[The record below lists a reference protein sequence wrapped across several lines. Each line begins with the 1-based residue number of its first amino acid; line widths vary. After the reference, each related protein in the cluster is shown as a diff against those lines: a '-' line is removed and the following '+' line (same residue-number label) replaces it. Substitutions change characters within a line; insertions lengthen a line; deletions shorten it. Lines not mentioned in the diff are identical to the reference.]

1 MDKTVSGS
9 EQASS
14 NAKNGSL
21 IKVLIM
27 DDEPKVRKALHTL
40 LNMSN
45 YAIEIIGEA
54 ETGIQG
60 LKLMEDL
67 EPDLIFLDIVMPV
80 MDGLE
85 VLAHLQ
91 RKQAPKHVI
100 IVSGF
105 DDFNYAKQA
114 ISFNV
119 IDYILKPFDLEDVES
134 ALKKA
139 VERMNVQEAMLAMES
154 TITRNKKESLLRRQD
169 LIKQK
174 IYEGKVLTPE
184 ENLELPAF
192 TEKGA
197 LWHVHIMVVQ
207 NYYDSVS
214 DRYHGDRE
222 LFSYIVC
229 KFFGEMLEQ
238 YGRAYVIGSSSTYPH
253 LVYWILVSQEVGPK
267 VLAEMTVSI
276 KKVLKVDCFFLS
288 KEEPVAGDRVGSSIQ
303 KLEEVIVYT
312 HLKHLGNGHNAA
324 MLKESKSAPELLIS
338 QISELT
344 RKINYVIKHA
354 QKNRVENIVCELFE
368 RWESQGALTCHFL
381 FLAYSSIA
389 NISTDGDLSDNSP
402 IDSFNF
408 GLKMKFNAELIRSY
422 FIHLI
427 MEMIDIQQKGDLDG
441 AGDRIGLVKAYI
453 DAHYAE
459 PLSLN
464 HLAHQFYIS
473 KEYLA
478 NRFKQKFALTVHQY
492 LHGIR
497 LRKALEL
504 LMDPQYRISD
514 VALMVGYD
522 NFSYFNKLFRKEYGL
537 TPTEYRDKHY

>member
-1 MDKTVSGS
+1 MNKPVDISDYAPNS
-9 EQASS
+9 RP
-14 NAKNGSL
+14 L
-21 IKVLIM
+21 IKVLII

-40 LNMSN
+40 LNLSD
-45 YAIEIIGEA
+45 YGVDIIGEA

-91 RKQAPKHVI
+91 RKQVYKHII

-119 IDYILKPFDLEDVES
+119 IDYILKPFDLEDVEC
-134 ALKKA
+134 AMKKT
-139 VERMNVQEAMLAMES
+139 VERMNLQKTMMAMES
-154 TITRNKKESLLRRQD
+154 TLTRNKKESLLRRQD

-174 IYEGKVLTPE
+174 IYEGKALTTE
-184 ENLELPAF
+184 EKLELPAF
-192 TEKGA
+192 SEKN
-197 LWHVHIMVVQ
+197 LWQVHIVVVQ
-207 NYYDSVS
+207 NYYASVS

-229 KFFGEMLEQ
+229 KFFGEMLDS
-238 YGRAYVIGSSSTYPH
+238 YGYSYVIGSSSTYQH
-253 LVYWILVSQEVGPK
+253 LVYWILVSPEAGQR
-267 VLAEMTVSI
+267 VLMELVSSI
-276 KKVLKVDCFFLS
+276 KKVLKVDCFFLN
-288 KEEPVAGDRVGSSIQ
+288 KVEPVRGDRVSSSIH
-303 KLEEVIVYT
+303 KLEEVIVHT
-312 HLKHLGNGHNAA
+312 HLNYLNIDHKTVIC
-324 MLKESKSAPELLIS
+324 KESKPTPELLIS

-344 RKINYVIKHA
+344 RKINYIVKHA
-354 QKNRVENIVCELFE
+354 QKNRVENIVGELFE
-368 RWESQGALTCHFL
+368 RWENQGALTCHFL

-389 NISTDGDLSDNSP
+389 NISPEGDLSDNSP

-408 GLKMKFNAELIRSY
+408 GLKMKFNVESIRSY

-427 MEMIDIQQKGDLDG
+427 VEKINIQHKGELD
-441 AGDRIGLVKAYI
+441 ASGDRIGLVKAYI
-453 DAHYAE
+453 DVHYAE

-464 HLAHQFYIS
+464 SLAHQFYIS

-478 NRFKQKFALTVHQY
+478 NRFKSKFTMTVHQY

-497 LRKALEL
+497 LRKSLVL
-504 LMDPQYRISD
+504 LMDRQYRISD

-537 TPTEYRDKHY
+537 TPSEYRDKQ